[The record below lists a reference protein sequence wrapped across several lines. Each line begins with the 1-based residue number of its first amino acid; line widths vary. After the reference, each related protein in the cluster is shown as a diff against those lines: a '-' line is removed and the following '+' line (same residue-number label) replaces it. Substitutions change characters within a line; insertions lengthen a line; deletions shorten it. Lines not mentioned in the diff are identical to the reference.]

1 MATLAICAEFDPA
14 ADAEK
19 LRGAMKGFGT
29 DETAIVEV
37 ATHRS
42 NVQRQEIVTQFKAM
56 YGKELLKDLKS
67 ELTGSLERLI
77 VALFLPPPVFLVKQL
92 KKAMKGLGTD
102 EKCLIETLATR
113 SNVEIQQLCQAY
125 EEVVGRSLEDDIVA
139 ETAGY
144 FKRVLVSL
152 LTGNRDESPYVD
164 EQVVMEDAQALFEAG
179 EESLGTDESTFLS
192 VLCSRSYPHLRRV
205 FETYTELAG
214 KDIEESIK
222 GETSGSFEDALL
234 AIVRCIRNKPAYF
247 ARRLNKALTGLSLD
261 DVTLTRIVVSR
272 CELDLLDI
280 RSEFLHQTGVSL
292 HSAITDAAS
301 GDYKRALLELCGSD
315 DAGAEQLASQLPW

>member
-1 MATLAICAEFDPA
+1 FDPA

-164 EQVVMEDAQALFEAG
+164 EQVVMEDAQVVDALVALFEAG

-315 DAGAEQLASQLPW
+315 D